1 MPLSITERLLSV
13 APRFNGGA
21 LIVLLL
27 AIPPRPIGNT
37 AKTHQ
42 GTGNR
47 NCGSYAHDGCG
58 LSNGGAALINGKE
71 I

>member
-27 AIPPRPIGNT
+27 AIPPRPT
-37 AKTHQ
+37 RELE
-42 GTGNR
+42 TGI
-47 NCGSYAHDGCG
+47 
-58 LSNGGAALINGKE
+58 AALTPTTAVASRTEALG
-71 I
+71 